1 MISNLFNRSNAK
13 VSNSMTGEELYSS
26 LKGEIT
32 SISKNQ
38 AMSNSEIIFSCIN
51 LIANSIA
58 RMPFNVLRSID
69 KGKEKV
75 SNDLSYLL
83 KTRPN
88 KFMTPSSFKKY
99 IISQMLIYG
108 ESFVWIKT
116 KAGRVV
122 ELLPLDSLNTR
133 VDTSNGKYL
142 IHSFYDGQNLTLNYD
157 QVIHIRDNAK
167 DNLGK
172 KPISRVDIVI
182 DRLNT
187 MYKGDK
193 MVNDIYANGGQV
205 NIKGAITT
213 SEMLNSDSKKLLKQA
228 FMNVLNSDG
237 SGVAV
242 LDNGLDY
249 KSISNGSISLVDQQY
264 IDNMKFNRDLICS
277 VFSVNSALI
286 GANEN
291 TNYSNMVQIQR
302 QFIES
307 LTPMIINIEEEFSYK
322 LIPSYEQ
329 EEYFIKINLNSALR
343 DDATTRASYYTTM
356 VQNGLMSRAEV
367 RELEDMNYIEN
378 TDDLLMSLNYI
389 PNSYWLEY
397 VTQRDTG
404 SKEEVI
410 KVEEQ
415 TTK

>member
-1 MISNLFNRSNAK
+1 MISNLLNRTTTK
-13 VSNSMTGEELYSS
+13 VSNSMTADELYSS
-26 LKGEIT
+26 LKGEST
-32 SISKNQ
+32 VISKNQ

-58 RMPFNVLRSID
+58 RMPFNVLRNTE

-88 KFMTPSSFKKY
+88 KFMTPSAFKKY
-99 IISQMLIYG
+99 IISQMLVYG
-108 ESFVWIKT
+108 ESFIWIKT
-116 KAGRVV
+116 RGGRVV

-133 VDTSNGKYL
+133 VETSNGKYL
-142 IHSFYDGQNLTLNYD
+142 VHSFYDGENLTLNYE
-157 QVIHIRDNAK
+157 QVIHLRDGIK

-172 KPISRVDIVI
+172 RPISRVDIVL

-187 MYKGDK
+187 MLTGDK
-193 MVNDIYANGGQV
+193 LINDIYANGGQI

-213 SEMLNSDSKKLLKQA
+213 SEMLNGDAKKLLKQA

-249 KSISNGSISLVDQQY
+249 KSISNGSISLVDTQY
-264 IDNMKFNRDLICS
+264 IDSVKYNRDLICS
-277 VFSVNSALI
+277 VFGLNSALI
-286 GANEN
+286 GATEN

-307 LTPMIINIEEEFSYK
+307 LTPMVINIEEEFSYK

-329 EEYFIKINLNSALR
+329 EEYFIKVNLNSALR
-343 DDATTRASYYTTM
+343 DDAVTRANYYSTM
-356 VQNGLMSRAEV
+356 SNNGFMTRAEV
-367 RELEDMNYIEN
+367 RALEDLNFIQGTEELLI
-378 TDDLLMSLNYI
+378 DLNKVPLSKYD
-389 PNSYWLEY
+389 EY
-397 VTQRDTG
+397 L
-404 SKEEVI
+404 SKRYGTSEVI
-410 KVEEQ
+410 KVEEE
-415 TTK
+415 TTQE